1 MITIQAL
8 KEFGAD
14 TETGLARCMKKEDF
28 YLRLVDMS
36 LKEPRFGQLQEAMRQ
51 KDYKQAFE
59 YCHSLKGV
67 VGNLALDP
75 LYKEICEL
83 TEALRPLSSD
93 DPSAG
98 ADGAALDSLCQKV
111 MQTKD
116 ALLKM

>member
-28 YLRLVDMS
+28 YLRLVGMS
-36 LKEPRFGQLQEAMRQ
+36 IKEPRFEQLQEAMRQ
-51 KDYKQAFE
+51 KNYKQAFE

-83 TEALRPLSSD
+83 TEALRPLSSGA
-93 DPSAG
+93 SAS

-111 MQTKD
+111 MQTRD

>member
-28 YLRLVDMS
+28 YLRLVGMS
-36 LKEPRFGQLQEAMRQ
+36 LKEPRFGQLQEALGK

-93 DPSAG
+93 AEAN
-98 ADGAALDSLCQKV
+98 ADGTALDSLCQKV
-111 MQTKD
+111 MQTRD

>member
-28 YLRLVDMS
+28 YLRLVGMS
-36 LKEPRFGQLQEAMRQ
+36 LKEPRFEQLEEALGK

-93 DPSAG
+93 NGAK

-111 MQTKD
+111 MQTRD